1 MQPSINYTFEG
12 SNDNKF
18 MGKAHYVVPE
28 REYLSKS
35 PHVTRSAVQRL
46 CLALAV
52 WAALFLL
59 LGNAAEYGFKKQD
72 ISMQEYANCD
82 QKECW
87 GIE

>member
-35 PHVTRSAVQRL
+35 PYLTKGAMRL
-46 CLALAV
+46 VAFSIGFV
-52 WAALFLL
+52 ALFLL
-59 LGNAAEYGFKKQD
+59 LGNAAEIGFKHQD
-72 ISMQEYANCD
+72 ADQIEAVNCNGND
-82 QKECW
+82 CYGLE
-87 GIE
+87 